1 MTDLSKIQVAIT
13 AAGDSRPMF
22 LGGGFGTPKS
32 LVEVEGRTVL
42 SRAINSYSLS
52 PSSTSV
58 AINRAEDMDWNICAH
73 IEAEFPGIRT
83 VLVPEGAKGAL
94 VSALFAIEPFQL
106 AEPLVVAAGDS
117 EVCGGISPY
126 VEEFLERNLDAA
138 SIAFRSGDPRFSYLA
153 VNPHGQVIQASEK
166 RPIGDWATTGVFL
179 FKSVDTFV
187 EAATWCLVN
196 NASLDGIFYVSA
208 ALNYVVSESGN
219 VGYLP
224 LNSRDYRPWA
234 VPADFRES
242 RRGN

>member
-1 MTDLSKIQVAIT
+1 MNDPSEIQVAIT

-32 LVEVEGRTVL
+32 LVEIEGRTVL
-42 SRAINSYSLS
+42 SRAIRSYSLS
-52 PSSTSV
+52 PSITSV
-58 AINRAEDMDWNICAH
+58 AINRAEDTDWDISAH
-73 IEAEFPGIRT
+73 IHTEFPGIRT

-117 EVCGGISPY
+117 EVRGGIAAY
-126 VEEFLERNLDAA
+126 IEQFLERDLDAA
-138 SIAFRSGDPRFSYLA
+138 AIAFRSSDPRYSYLA

-166 RPIGDWATTGVFL
+166 RPIGEWATTGVFL

-224 LNSRDYRPWA
+224 LDSKDYRPWA
-234 VPADFRES
+234 VPADFRGS
-242 RRGN
+242 HRAD